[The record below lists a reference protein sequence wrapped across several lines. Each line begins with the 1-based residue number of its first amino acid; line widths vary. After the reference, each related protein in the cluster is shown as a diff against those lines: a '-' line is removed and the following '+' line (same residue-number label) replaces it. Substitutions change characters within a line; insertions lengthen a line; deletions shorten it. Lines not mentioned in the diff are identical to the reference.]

1 MEDSSEN
8 SETEDISDAAFMRR
22 HLKPEN
28 REKLVVSADKRH
40 QLESV
45 EKRLREKKNNNQ
57 EKETTKAF
65 LRLHR

>member
-28 REKLVVSADKRH
+28 REKLVVNADKRH

-57 EKETTKAF
+57 EKETTQAF
-65 LRLHR
+65 LRLYR